1 MDIHRLGPSWLIALA
16 LGLGLTL
23 TLLFSLAGARQPQ
36 VQGGPQT
43 GLAVVELRIGS
54 QTLKAELA
62 DSESTRQLGLMYRES
77 LPKDHGMLFV
87 WPEPARYAMWMHNTP
102 LPLSVAFIDADGRI
116 VNIARM
122 EPHTT
127 KIHEASEDVIYALEM
142 KQGWFQRRGIG
153 AGDRVSGLP
162 R

>member
-1 MDIHRLGPSWLIALA
+1 MDIHRLSPSWLIALGLA
-16 LGLGLTL
+16 LGLGL
-23 TLLFSLAGARQPQ
+23 TLLFSLAGARQPL
-36 VQGGPQT
+36 VQGVPQT
-43 GLAVVELRIGS
+43 GLPVIELHIGTH
-54 QTLKAELA
+54 TLKAELA
-62 DSESTRQLGLMYRES
+62 DNEPARQQGLMYRES

-87 WPEPARYAMWMHNTP
+87 WQEPARYAMWMHNTP

-116 VNIARM
+116 VNIAHM

-127 KIHEASEDVIYALEM
+127 KIHEASADVIYALEM